1 MLRSRRRESEERGA
15 VATLYAKAVARSR
28 LPELYA
34 VMGAPDTAEGRFELL
49 TAQIVLLVERCNRE
63 GEDGR
68 TLGQALFDLYIRN
81 LDSALREMGVGDL
94 AVAKRMKQ
102 LGKIFYGRATALTAA
117 FQSNDPAQLEA
128 LISRTLLV
136 DQPAAQSRALSA
148 HLVAERARLARVTLG
163 DLVRGGVS

>member
-1 MLRSRRRESEERGA
+1 MLRFRRREGEDRGA
-15 VATLYAKAVARSR
+15 VATLYAKAVAGSR

-34 VMGAPDTAEGRFELL
+34 EMGAPDTVEGRFELL

-68 TLGQALFDLYIRN
+68 GLGQALFDLYIRN

-117 FQSNDPAQLEA
+117 FQSDDPAQLEA
-128 LISRTLLV
+128 LIARTLLIG
-136 DQPAAQSRALSA
+136 QPEPLARALAA
-148 HLVAERARLARVTLG
+148 HLVAERARLARVTLD
-163 DLVRGGVS
+163 DLVLGGAS